1 MSETGA
7 EGEQPVK
14 IEDVI
19 AQLDKALEDKEGIK
33 PSEAWE
39 FRERVRT
46 KYKLPESGYRWN
58 DPARYIGEME
68 TLFRE
73 EKIDVRNKHEF
84 EKFFKENPN
93 AGGVAWPRS
102 VFRDSTVAVQATPES
117 DWFALRARANQLAH
131 EGVHGFQFKRFPGMP
146 DELAEREAYYYQM
159 LTPQQ
164 ILQFRDDPEFIYH
177 WINEDMENKIQ
188 SSVEINKRI

>member
-1 MSETGA
+1 MSEIGA

-19 AQLDKALEDKEGIK
+19 TQLDKALEGKEGIK

-39 FRERVRT
+39 FRERVRA
-46 KYKLPESGYRWN
+46 KYKLPESGYRWS
-58 DPARYIGEME
+58 DPVRYIGEME
-68 TLFRE
+68 TLLRE
-73 EKIDVRNKHEF
+73 EKIDIRNKHEF

-93 AGGVAWPRS
+93 AGGVAWPKS
-102 VFRDSTVAVQATPES
+102 VFRDPTIAVQAASES
-117 DWFALRARANQLAH
+117 DWFALRAKANQLAH
-131 EGVHGFQFKRFPGMP
+131 EGVHGFQFKLYPGMP

-164 ILQFRDDPEFIYH
+164 ILQYRDDPEYIYH